1 MLLRRDEQRFKQG
14 FSGNEWFKDTSISY
28 SLPLTSLCQI
38 AFYGPKG
45 TRCYIKLYEGFHKWW
60 YPKNGWFIMENPT
73 KIAKWMIWGYP
84 HFRKPPFALWCSWCT
99 MWFDVPIVWYCMMSV
114 WRFNPRSLLCGRNH
128 NHSGVGTIL
137 SWWDFLVIR
146 KWSTLANLCFTYM
159 ICVFYIYDMISY
171 HNQKS

>member
-128 NHSGVGTIL
+128 NHPWGWNHPVLMGFFG
-137 SWWDFLVIR
+137 DPQVVNFGQ
-146 KWSTLANLCFTYM
+146 F
-159 ICVFYIYDMISY
+159 VFYIYDMCVLHIWY
-171 HNQKS
+171 DFIP